1 MIIEMV
7 CILSIEF
14 QFSVAAVAAFSSGA
28 YLRMKQGPPV
38 CFVAGTMVLTVS
50 GLVAIEN
57 IKAGDTV
64 ISTNPDTME
73 MAVKEVLETYV
84 RETNMLVHLTINDEQ
99 IITTMNHPFY
109 VKEHGFIEAGG
120 LWLGANVVN
129 SNGLNACVTKR
140 LEKEIM
146 VVVPSQFLIC
156 YKNMPIGPL
165 RIPKNK

>member
-1 MIIEMV
+1 MV

-73 MAVKEVLETYV
+73 MAIKEVLETYV

-99 IITTMNHPFY
+99 IITTMNPPFY
-109 VKEHGFIEAGG
+109 VKEHGLIEAGG

-129 SNGLNACVTKR
+129 SNGLNTCVTKR